1 MYHMKVTTAMIADAA
16 RVEGGKLFVHGGGW
30 DRINVAGLPALHPT
44 LALALV
50 FEVGYDEALT
60 DHELMIQLLDEDD
73 QPLGP
78 EISGMINVG
87 HPAGSKRGA
96 PVHVP
101 QAITIQL
108 IQFER
113 AGRYRFKL
121 SVGNR
126 ELASVPFEVATSPSG
141 GGM

>member
-30 DRINVAGLPALHPT
+30 DRINVVGLPALHPT
-44 LALALV
+44 LALALI

-73 QPLGP
+73 RPLGP
-78 EISGMINVG
+78 GISGTINVG
-87 HPAGSKRGA
+87 HPPRSKRGA
-96 PVHVP
+96 PTHVP

-113 AGRYRFKL
+113 AGRYRFKVT
-121 SVGNR
+121 VGEQ
-126 ELASVPFEVATSPSG
+126 ELASVPFEVATTATG
-141 GGM
+141 GGT